1 MVGQAV
7 SQAVRLELG
16 VEHVDRTAGGENLG
30 YLPGGKVTG
39 CQKAKPYAPSTPP
52 RGQ

>member
-1 MVGQAV
+1 M
-7 SQAVRLELG
+7 
-16 VEHVDRTAGGENLG
+16 DRTAGGENLG

-39 CQKAKPYAPSTPP
+39 CQKAKPYACSIP